1 MQVNFQ
7 SLLWSYLPILLT
19 TTVCMYVCIYIYIY
33 KKHHFE
39 NSHLNLWQIN
49 CNLDLGDLWY
59 FVQCQGFGY
68 SNSIV
73 WPGSVRMLFRSRD
86 FWEPS
91 KRLDMQC
98 FTKKEQ
104 LNATAATCRPQVLL
118 QQEAAVRQTFN
129 RSRSCGFT
137 SLWRKGGLEQLF
149 ISTATWRTRN
159 MSAVSRKHSNE
170 NEMNA
175 LQ

>member
-1 MQVNFQ
+1 MGNQVWWKRVKYMWKKQHHIEKTQLNF
-7 SLLWSYLPILLT
+7 
-19 TTVCMYVCIYIYIY
+19 
-33 KKHHFE
+33 
-39 NSHLNLWQIN
+39 WQIN
-49 CNLDLGDLWY
+49 CGNLVLGNLWY

-73 WPGSVRMLFRSRD
+73 LPGSVRMLFRSRD

-104 LNATAATCRPQVLL
+104 QLNATAATWRPQVLL
-118 QQEAAVRQTFN
+118 QQEAAARQTFK
-129 RSRSCGFT
+129 RSRSCGFS

-159 MSAVSRKHSNE
+159 MSAVSR
-170 NEMNA
+170 
-175 LQ
+175 